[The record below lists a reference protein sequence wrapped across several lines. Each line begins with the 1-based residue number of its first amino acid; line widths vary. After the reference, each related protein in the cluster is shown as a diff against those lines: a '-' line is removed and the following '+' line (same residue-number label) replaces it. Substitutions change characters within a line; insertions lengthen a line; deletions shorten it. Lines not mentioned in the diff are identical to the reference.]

1 MTDDNLNVVPPHLI
15 CGKEFSI
22 ISENDVIN
30 IPDNVNEFKLN
41 MIFYQILEIV
51 IQIDATFIAAR
62 VVNIILA

>member
-41 MIFYQILEIV
+41 MIFYQIV